1 MCARTDPFTIGQC
14 DSVQIVRFSILE
26 LVLVSNIREIV
37 FHCLTR
43 RLCSGAWLLQLS
55 KELPASTKLY
65 GCDISSSN
73 FPKAHPGNVEFR
85 VASVTSMPQD
95 WSGKFDFVNQRFLAA
110 GLPGSDWYPAMSE
123 LFRVL
128 RPGGHIELIDLDFLA
143 TVNAGPH
150 STRFLG
156 LASELFAKRGLL
168 FDCARRLRGF
178 AEAAGFVDV
187 KADKQYFPVGK
198 AWGRI
203 GQLGTSNAVGV
214 FAGMGSFMKATGIVA
229 SNEEI
234 SCLIDD
240 IVQEWDNSDI
250 GMRFVAY
257 VVCARKPEEVS

>member
-1 MCARTDPFTIGQC
+1 MQ
-14 DSVQIVRFSILE
+14 VRI
-26 LVLVSNIREIV
+26 
-37 FHCLTR
+37 
-43 RLCSGAWLLQLS
+43 
-55 KELPASTKLY
+55 
-65 GCDISSSN
+65 
-73 FPKAHPGNVEFR
+73 
-85 VASVTSMPQD
+85 
-95 WSGKFDFVNQRFLAA
+95 
-110 GLPGSDWYPAMSE
+110 
-123 LFRVL
+123 
-128 RPGGHIELIDLDFLA
+128 
-143 TVNAGPH
+143 
-150 STRFLG
+150 LG

-229 SNEEI
+229 SNKEI